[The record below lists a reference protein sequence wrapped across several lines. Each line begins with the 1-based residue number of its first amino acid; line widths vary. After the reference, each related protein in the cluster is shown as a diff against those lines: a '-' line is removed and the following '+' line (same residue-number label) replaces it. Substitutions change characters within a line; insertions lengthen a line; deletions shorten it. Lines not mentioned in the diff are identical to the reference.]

1 MASPSALGGAAALPL
16 RGELRYGLELARLS
30 ADREFVRPRRRA
42 DAPPVLL
49 IPGFMAGDGSLA
61 VLRSWLSRRGS
72 ATSGSGIL
80 FNVDCGERVAT
91 QIEGRLYRLAERTGR
106 RVVLIGQSRGGELAR
121 VVAVRNPDLVSTIVM
136 LGSPVRDR
144 LNVGPHVL
152 NAVRGVA
159 RLGDLGIPGL
169 FSTRCAE
176 GECCSTYR
184 RDLEASIPQGTHA
197 VAVYSRTDG
206 IVCWQAC
213 LDPEARH
220 VEVRSS
226 HTGMSVNVA
235 VYRVLDEILDA
246 RRE

>member
-1 MASPSALGGAAALPL
+1 MASPSALGETPAHPL

-30 ADREFVRPRRRA
+30 ADREFVFPRRRP

-49 IPGFMAGDGSLA
+49 IPGFMAGDGSLT
-61 VLRSWLSRRGS
+61 VLRNWLGRRGS
-72 ATSGSGIL
+72 ATSGSGIV
-80 FNVDCGERVAT
+80 FNVDCGERVAS
-91 QIEGRLYRLAERTGR
+91 QIERRLWRLADRAGR

-121 VVAVRNPDLVSTIVM
+121 VVAVRNPELVSAVVM

-152 NAVRGVA
+152 NAVRSVA
-159 RLGDLGIPGL
+159 RLGDLGLPGL
-169 FSTRCAE
+169 FSSRCAD

-184 RDLEASIPQGTHA
+184 QDLPAPLPPDMQA

-206 IVCWQAC
+206 IVSWQAC

-220 VEVRSS
+220 IEVRSS
-226 HTGMSVNVA
+226 HAGMSVNLA
-235 VYRVLDEILDA
+235 VYRILGEVLDA
-246 RRE
+246 QRR